1 MIFMIIW
8 IISKSLIK
16 QCYWE
21 KKNFITTLYKEI
33 TDSDFMH
40 GKRICKNFEIKHL
53 SEYHDLYFKRD
64 QLLLADVFENF
75 RKMCLKN
82 YQLDPSK
89 SLSAPGLAGQ
99 AALKKTEARLKFL
112 TDIDLLIKVGERFRG
127 GTCNAVH
134 QYAKKQ
140 W

>member
-1 MIFMIIW
+1 MIFMSIW

-64 QLLLADVFENF
+64 QLLLVDVFENF
-75 RKMCLKN
+75 RKMFKK
-82 YQLDPSK
+82 DRSK
-89 SLSAPGLAGQ
+89 
-99 AALKKTEARLKFL
+99 
-112 TDIDLLIKVGERFRG
+112 IKIINWHWFANKGWR
-127 GTCNAVH
+127 
-134 QYAKKQ
+134 KI
-140 W
+140 

>member
-1 MIFMIIW
+1 MLLGKEELYNNLNTK
-8 IISKSLIK
+8 KS
-16 QCYWE
+16 
-21 KKNFITTLYKEI
+21 

-99 AALKKTEARLKFL
+99 AALKKTDARLKLL